1 MSDLTPELQHQMEL
15 AGLGVNANQS
25 LDIIVKLLQIIWYIK
40 ELNGDEDAR
49 KMSKKFDPMIEQ
61 IMGEMDK
68 QMQNF
73 VRRYGEL

>member
-1 MSDLTPELQHQMEL
+1 MEL